1 MEAISAYSLATCAW
15 LGAQAFPMLLTPG
28 FVNSMLVEGYEPASC
43 LAQLALSLLSLALSG
58 VLPLAPAASADDSIS
73 PYADAAVLLTA
84 LYHAANAFHSWARW
98 GATGGSA
105 AYGLGFVG
113 SGVLAAFGLWCLMF
127 AGDKGRIS
135 KRTGADKRTSGFPFR
150 NVEADKRKVGQ
161 PSWLSRYLTSIV
173 KAGAIMFL
181 SSASKAVEVIH
192 MGTNHK
198 KLTRQPVGYLAT
210 KTPLGFYFVAR
221 PGVEPRSLRWKG
233 VRGRVPYELPTAPR
247 GQGTDPSTPVAR

>member
-1 MEAISAYSLATCAW
+1 MSFNQQAISAYSLATCAW

-28 FVNSMLVEGYEPASC
+28 FINSMLVEGYEPASSVEIYTLRHLG

-150 NVEADKRKVGQ
+150 NVEADKRK
-161 PSWLSRYLTSIV
+161 
-173 KAGAIMFL
+173 
-181 SSASKAVEVIH
+181 
-192 MGTNHK
+192 
-198 KLTRQPVGYLAT
+198 
-210 KTPLGFYFVAR
+210 AR
-221 PGVEPRSLRWKG
+221 
-233 VRGRVPYELPTAPR
+233 
-247 GQGTDPSTPVAR
+247 

>member
-15 LGAQAFPMLLTPG
+15 LGAQAVPMLLTPG
-28 FVNSMLVEGYEPASC
+28 FINSMLVEGYQPASSVDIYTLRHLG

-58 VLPLAPAASADDSIS
+58 VLPLAPAAASADDSIS

-150 NVEADKRKVGQ
+150 NVEADKRKA
-161 PSWLSRYLTSIV
+161 R
-173 KAGAIMFL
+173 
-181 SSASKAVEVIH
+181 
-192 MGTNHK
+192 
-198 KLTRQPVGYLAT
+198 KLTRQPVGCLAR
-210 KTPLGFYFVAR
+210 KTPLGVLLR
-221 PGVEPRSLRWKG
+221 GQGPGSNFGPCV
-233 VRGRVPYELPTAPR
+233 GRAQGEESPNELPTAPR
-247 GQGTDPSTPVAR
+247 GQGTDLSTPVAR

>member
-150 NVEADKRKVGQ
+150 NVEADKRK
-161 PSWLSRYLTSIV
+161 
-173 KAGAIMFL
+173 
-181 SSASKAVEVIH
+181 KAVEVIH